1 MVRRKPQ
8 VIKYAVVVETIKDGF
23 VIAAYHNLAEAQ
35 MLAHK
40 IVARVQI
47 AEDIPVL
54 TLLRCFAPIE
64 SYTMNGE
71 TTSISQAVWFEYLYS
86 CEVYVV
92 PIDFANGGVSQ
103 FIKERENCSSIISF
117 NDYFDRYKRAI
128 DSFKPFGFLAN

>member
-1 MVRRKPQ
+1 MVRMNPQ
-8 VIKYAVVVETIKDGF
+8 VLRYAVVVEVLRDGY
-23 VIAAYHNLAEAQ
+23 VLGTYSSIAEAQ
-35 MLAHK
+35 VLAHK
-40 IVARVQI
+40 MVARVQI
-47 AEDIPVL
+47 NEEIPVQ

-71 TTSISQAVWFEYLYS
+71 ATSISQAVWFEYLHS

-103 FIKERENCSSIISF
+103 FIRERENCSSIISF

>member
-8 VIKYAVVVETIKDGF
+8 VIKYAVVVETLKDGF

-35 MLAHK
+35 MLAHN

-47 AEDIPVL
+47 AEDIPVQ
-54 TLLRCFAPIE
+54 TLLRCFDPIE

-92 PIDFANGGVSQ
+92 PIDFANGGVYQ